1 MFRGAHFSLLLS
13 ALVAGGQIS
22 AELIDGEELVDPT
35 RPFNITVSVDTGEAL
50 EIFRTVV
57 PESFE
62 LSFVR
67 AGGGSSL
74 AVINGQSVKVGDLVG
89 GARVIVID
97 RNGVTLLTGDDEER
111 RIGLSS
117 TNIKP
122 TLTTC

>member
-1 MFRGAHFSLLLS
+1 MLLLS
-13 ALVAGGQIS
+13 TLVGGGQIS

-35 RPFNITVSVDTGEAL
+35 RPFNIAVSVETEEAL

-57 PESFE
+57 PASFE

-74 AVINGQSVKVGDLVG
+74 AVINGQSVNVGDLVG
-89 GARVIVID
+89 GARVVAID

-117 TNIKP
+117 INIKP